1 LSNPFQFGISVHP
14 IYIILTSGTKFSAD
28 VESLRKALSYG
39 LHKFEKE

>member
-28 VESLRKALSYG
+28 VETLTRAPSYG
-39 LHKFEKE
+39 LHKFKKE